1 MVYAVEG
8 HGRQSGLRYVESGWK
23 MNKTIISVLVILLL
37 SACGDS
43 TEEAADTTFAPTTT
57 ASEATTTPV
66 APTTTTTVALQGH
79 GQFEVTATIVS
90 HETTRD
96 ISVWAPDEEGSW
108 PIVYAL
114 HGTGGSGQDLAL
126 TATELASHGNVVFA
140 PDWDSEQT
148 AECSYRYSLS
158 IAEKYGGDS
167 TQPITYIGHSLGA
180 SGILTGGLDD
190 AAYGSGGTYDECFEG
205 GARPS
210 LLVPIS
216 GCHYE
221 YQGNHFGFEPVAHSD
236 QGVEIVLVVGTED
249 TICEPWQSQDATDA
263 LLAAGYD
270 ARLLEVEGGNHFTV
284 VFHDIVDDVWL
295 TLPDDPVGTEVVQTI
310 LDAIEAA
317 R

>member
-1 MVYAVEG
+1 M
-8 HGRQSGLRYVESGWK
+8 RPFSLRWL
-23 MNKTIISVLVILLL
+23 IPFALVALLL
-37 SACGDS
+37 PACSDDAGDS
-43 TEEAADTTFAPTTT
+43 PGATLASSTTTSDTTTTT
-57 ASEATTTPV
+57 AAS
-66 APTTTTTVALQGH
+66 TTTTTVALQGH
-79 GQFEVTATIVS
+79 GPFEVTSTVVS
-90 HETTRD
+90 HETTQD
-96 ISVWAPDEEGSW
+96 IWVWAPDTEGSW

-114 HGTGGSGQDLAL
+114 HGTGGSGEGLAV

-140 PDWDSEQT
+140 PDWGSEQD

-158 IAEKYGGDS
+158 IAEEYGGDP

-180 SGILTGGLDD
+180 STILMGGLDD
-190 AAYGSGGTYDECFEG
+190 AAYGPGGTYDACFEG

-221 YQGNHFGFEPVAHSD
+221 YEGNHFEFQPVTHSD

-249 TICEPWQSQDATDA
+249 TVCEPWQSKDATDA

-270 ARLLEVEGGNHFTV
+270 ARLVEVEGGNHFTV
-284 VFHDIVDDVWL
+284 IFHDFVDDEWL
-295 TLPDDPVGTEVVQTI
+295 ILPDDPAGAEVVQTI

>member
-1 MVYAVEG
+1 M
-8 HGRQSGLRYVESGWK
+8 RPFTLRWLIPL
-23 MNKTIISVLVILLL
+23 TSVVLLL
-37 SACGDS
+37 PACSDSADV
-43 TEEAADTTFAPTTT
+43 ATTIAPTETSSETT
-57 ASEATTTPV
+57 ATTAVPSTTTS
-66 APTTTTTVALQGH
+66 VALQGH
-79 GQFEVTATIVS
+79 GPFAVTTTIVS

-96 ISVWAPDEEGSW
+96 ISVWAPDADGSW

-114 HGTGGSGQDLAL
+114 HGTGGKGQDFAV

-140 PDWDSEQT
+140 PDWNSERT

-158 IAEKYGGDS
+158 IAEEYGGDP

-180 SGILTGGLDD
+180 GSILVGGLDE
-190 AAYGSGGTYDECFEG
+190 AAYGPGGTYDECFEG

-221 YQGNHFGFEPVAHSD
+221 YKGEQFGFEPVAQSD
-236 QGVEIVLVVGTED
+236 QEVEIVLVVGTED
-249 TICEPWQSQDATDA
+249 TVCEPWQSQDATDA
-263 LLAAGYD
+263 LLSAGYD
-270 ARLLEVEGGNHFTV
+270 VRLVEVEGGNHFAMI
-284 VFHDIVDDVWL
+284 FHDFVDGEWL
-295 TLPDDPVGTEVVQTI
+295 ILPDDPAGTEVVQTI